1 MLMMYIGM
9 VRGLS
14 FPFPLFIGI
23 MSFLVTLTVDSGN
36 DLFLLVNAEEEH
48 QDYKLPF
55 IESSSHYNGGDLYYG
70 AVFIK
75 ELENLIKNF
84 EYTFD
89 LEGIQIFPNN
99 NIKQDIVSE
108 YKSSDYNINDLNYE
122 LLGFKIRALDIK
134 IHVDPKKID
143 DTKTRIDIPLLL
155 AKDINV
161 SNGGLINLSYNE
173 VDLGSVYGIY
183 DKKTD
188 KMTVHVPISIAS
200 KYINTGQ

>member
-1 MLMMYIGM
+1 MI
-9 VRGLS
+9 RGLS

-23 MSFLVTLTVDSGN
+23 MSLLVMSAVDSDN
-36 DLFLLVNAEEEH
+36 NLYLLVNAEEEH

-70 AVFIK
+70 ATFIK
-75 ELENLIKNF
+75 ELENLVKNF

-89 LEGIQIFPNN
+89 LEGSQIFPSN

-108 YKSSDYNINDLNYE
+108 YKSSDYTIDDLNYE
-122 LLGFKIRALDIK
+122 LLGFKIRASDIK

-173 VDLGSVYGIY
+173 ADLGSVYGIY
-183 DKKTD
+183 DKTTD
-188 KMTVHVPISIAS
+188 KMTVHVPISISS
-200 KYINTGQ
+200 KYINPGQ